1 MVVSPG
7 PCPESTSSAFPSID
21 VLLTMPSCPKRTGV
35 KRMQPPL
42 PSSISSQEYR
52 DMLLEQKR
60 KQEEEQ
66 QQKEERKRQRE
77 EKKKERL
84 TQAEEKKMR
93 QQEKKKQRELEK
105 IKKEKMKKKKME
117 EKELKALLAA
127 SQKSNKE
134 ESESSDSGEEPV
146 YDDDSDAC
154 EDITDNCHGCGLTTR
169 QEVRIKCTLCD
180 KWWHSDCVTQ
190 MDLKEKSQDGL
201 DAMDLQVF
209 LFCFVLVCFFFLG
222 GGCLFCFVLVW
233 FGLVCFCFVFFAVL
247 ISFVLFENFFLHFFF
262 PLSFVFFSLED

>member
-1 MVVSPG
+1 MNFAVGEDKTGLYLKRFEEGFDPRTD
-7 PCPESTSSAFPSID
+7 EDYNRWSSLLDHVLNPPLQPFPPPSAAETRPAARKSIN

-35 KRMQPPL
+35 KRAQPPL
-42 PSSISSQEYR
+42 PSSISGQEYR
-52 DMLLEQKR
+52 DMLLEEKR

-66 QQKEERKRQRE
+66 QQKEERKWQRE

-105 IKKEKMKKKKME
+105 IKKEKVKKKKME

-127 SQKSNKE
+127 SQKRNKE

-154 EDITDNCHGCGLTTR
+154 EEITDNCHGCGLTTR

-180 KWWHSDCVTQ
+180 K
-190 MDLKEKSQDGL
+190 
-201 DAMDLQVF
+201 
-209 LFCFVLVCFFFLG
+209 
-222 GGCLFCFVLVW
+222 
-233 FGLVCFCFVFFAVL
+233 
-247 ISFVLFENFFLHFFF
+247 
-262 PLSFVFFSLED
+262 

>member
-7 PCPESTSSAFPSID
+7 PCPESTSSAFPS
-21 VLLTMPSCPKRTGV
+21 T
-35 KRMQPPL
+35 
-42 PSSISSQEYR
+42 ISSRDTTSCQKVHQCPPHHAILPQEDR
-52 DMLLEQKR
+52 CQEGAATSAVIHQRPRIQGHASGKKR

-66 QQKEERKRQRE
+66 QQKEERKWQRE

-84 TQAEEKKMR
+84 TQAEEKKML

-117 EKELKALLAA
+117 QKELKALLAA
-127 SQKSNKE
+127 SQKRNKE

-190 MDLKEKSQDGL
+190 MDLKEKSHDDL
-201 DAMDLQVF
+201 DAMELQFFVFVVF
-209 LFCFVLVCFFFLG
+209 LG
-222 GGCLFCFVLVW
+222 
-233 FGLVCFCFVFFAVL
+233 FFAVL
-247 ISFVLFENFFLHFFF
+247 ISFVLFESFFLHFFF
-262 PLSFVFFSLED
+262 PFSFVFFFFRGLKN

>member
-1 MVVSPG
+1 MNFAVGEDKTGLYLKRFEEGFDPRTD
-7 PCPESTSSAFPSID
+7 EDYNRWSSLLAHVLNPPLQPFPPPSAAETRPAARKSID

-35 KRMQPPL
+35 KRAQPPL
-42 PSSISSQEYR
+42 SSSISGQKYR
-52 DMLLEQKR
+52 DMLLEEKR

-66 QQKEERKRQRE
+66 QQKEERKRQRG

-105 IKKEKMKKKKME
+105 IKKKMKKKKME

-127 SQKSNKE
+127 SQKRNKE

-190 MDLKEKSQDGL
+190 MDLKEKSQDDL
-201 DAMDLQVF
+201 DAMDLQ
-209 LFCFVLVCFFFLG
+209 FF
-222 GGCLFCFVLVW
+222 
-233 FGLVCFCFVFFAVL
+233 
-247 ISFVLFENFFLHFFF
+247 
-262 PLSFVFFSLED
+262 